1 MNKITGEEMLEE
13 MTKLKPSELKE
24 ETKDLFNA
32 IMRVIDEKEELYE
45 ENKELDRKI
54 QIKDKYL
61 DLIIAIGY
69 DYDGFSKAE
78 NLKGL
83 IDELVRFAGMALNN
97 DDKTPIAIDSN
108 DRQLNILSEIIKDND

>member
-1 MNKITGEEMLEE
+1 MNKITDKETLEE

>member
-1 MNKITGEEMLEE
+1 MNSITGEEMLEE

-108 DRQLNILSEIIKDND
+108 EKQLNILGEVIKDND

>member
-1 MNKITGEEMLEE
+1 MNKITSEEMLEE
-13 MTKLKPSELKE
+13 MTKLDPSNLKE
-24 ETKDLFNA
+24 ETRDLFNT

-108 DRQLNILSEIIKDND
+108 EKQLNILDEVIKDND

>member
-1 MNKITGEEMLEE
+1 MNKITSEEMLEE
-13 MTKLKPSELKE
+13 MTKLNPSELKE
-24 ETKDLFNA
+24 ETRDLFNT

-108 DRQLNILSEIIKDND
+108 EKQLNILGEVIKDND

>member
-1 MNKITGEEMLEE
+1 MNKITDEEMLEE

-24 ETKDLFNA
+24 ETRDLFNT

-108 DRQLNILSEIIKDND
+108 EKQLNILDEVIKDND

>member
-1 MNKITGEEMLEE
+1 MNNITGEEMLEE

-61 DLIIAIGY
+61 DLITAIGY

-83 IDELVRFAGMALNN
+83 IDELVRFARMALNN

>member
-1 MNKITGEEMLEE
+1 MNNITGEEMLEE
-13 MTKLKPSELKE
+13 MIKLNPSDLKE
-24 ETKDLFNA
+24 ETRDLFNT

-61 DLIIAIGY
+61 DLITAIGY

-83 IDELVRFAGMALNN
+83 IDELVRFARMALNN

>member
-1 MNKITGEEMLEE
+1 MNKIIGEEVLEE
-13 MTKLKPSELKE
+13 MTKLNPSNLKE
-24 ETKDLFNA
+24 ETRDLFNT
-32 IMRVIDEKEELYE
+32 IMRVIDEKEDLFE

-69 DYDGFSKAE
+69 DYDGFNKVES
-78 NLKGL
+78 LKGL
-83 IDELVRFAGMALNN
+83 IDELVRFAKMALNN

-108 DRQLNILSEIIKDND
+108 ERQLNILDEQIKDND